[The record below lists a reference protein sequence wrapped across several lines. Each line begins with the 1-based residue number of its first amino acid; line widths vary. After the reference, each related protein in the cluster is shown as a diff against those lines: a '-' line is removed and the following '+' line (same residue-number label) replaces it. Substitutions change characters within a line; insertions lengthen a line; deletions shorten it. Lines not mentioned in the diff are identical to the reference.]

1 MRTCVI
7 EREQRN
13 PEARASLFNSL
24 RSKTKVQRKYQ
35 RFMWLAAIA
44 LGASMIAACGPGTE
58 APSNTV
64 AATVNGKK
72 IMLSEVERIINEQAQ
87 GKQSQFS
94 AHDLAQARLQVVDKL
109 IQREVLFQRADQEK
123 LLPTEEQITTAIN
136 QQKQKTGMTDED
148 FARQLKEQNLTMEAL
163 REEAK
168 KDLAINSLQD
178 KYAGKV
184 TISDREVEEY
194 YNSNKTKFV
203 NERGVGL
210 AVIIV
215 DPADNTQQ
223 GITNDAKGD
232 SEAKAKADGIYQQLK
247 GGASDFATVAR
258 AKSEDPQSLLKGGD
272 IGFFSEDGL
281 RQAGL
286 PKDLTDQFMGPMAV
300 GAITEPKLVN
310 NRYYIFKLQ
319 EKRLQT
325 ENLTLESQGP
335 QGSVR
340 QQIALELTNQRKE
353 ILNAALVEVAL
364 SEAKI
369 VNSLAANMLSNPAN
383 LGLRPA
389 STEATKT
396 AGTPAPAAASPS
408 ASPATKAAASP
419 ATAASPAKK

>member
-1 MRTCVI
+1 
-7 EREQRN
+7 
-13 PEARASLFNSL
+13 
-24 RSKTKVQRKYQ
+24 
-35 RFMWLAAIA
+35 MWLAAVA
-44 LGASMIAACGPGTE
+44 LGALIIAACSSGTE

-72 IMLSEVERIINEQAQ
+72 IMLAEVERLINQQAQ

-94 AHDLAQARLQVVDKL
+94 AHDLAQARLQILDKL
-109 IQREVLFQRADQEK
+109 IQREVLFQRAEQEK
-123 LLPTEEQITTAIN
+123 LLPTEDQITTAIN
-136 QQKQKTGMTDED
+136 QQKQQAAMTDEE
-148 FARQLKEQNLTMEAL
+148 FARQLKQQNMTMEAL
-163 REEAK
+163 REDAK

-184 TISDREVEEY
+184 TISDREVEDY
-194 YNSNKTKFV
+194 YNANKTKFV
-203 NERGVGL
+203 NERGVSL

-215 DPADNTQQ
+215 DPADNTAQ

-232 SEAKAKADGIYQQLK
+232 SEAKAKADSIYQQLK
-247 GGASDFATVAR
+247 SGPADFATVAR

-281 RQAGL
+281 KQAGL
-286 PKDLTDQFMGPMAV
+286 PREIIDQFMGPMAV
-300 GAITEPKLVN
+300 GSITEPKLVN
-310 NRYYIFKLQ
+310 SRWYIFKLQ
-319 EKRLQT
+319 DKRLQT

-353 ILNAALVEVAL
+353 ILNAALLEVAT

-369 VNSLAANMLSNPAN
+369 VNNFAASMLSNPGS

-389 STEATKT
+389 GTEATKP
-396 AGTPAPAAASPS
+396 AGTPAPPPSAAS
-408 ASPATKAAASP
+408 SPAAKAAPSP
-419 ATAASPAKK
+419 VATSSPAKK